1 MNVLLFKLIFRI
13 VILFILKNQCK
24 YLLMYV
30 LKKLSSYI
38 SFKKVETDNYSLRPH
53 PNSLTTIY
61 IKRNTKYI

>member
-1 MNVLLFKLIFRI
+1 
-13 VILFILKNQCK
+13 
-24 YLLMYV
+24 MYV